1 MIRRSAFGCVFKSSH
16 RSRNF
21 HQNKCCLALR
31 IQSELYP
38 VINQRRMSWLI
49 VTGRIQEAGSP
60 PAPYCRDRGRNKKV
74 RRSTQSA
81 PTAHLRNWNE
91 KIESTHFF
99 FFWLAHSGV
108 FWRPLGGDGR
118 MRDGTRKSS
127 EAIGALADNMNG
139 IPLV

>member
-21 HQNKCCLALR
+21 HQNKCGLALR

-99 FFWLAHSGV
+99 FFLVGSLRCLLAPVG
-108 FWRPLGGDGR
+108 WRWADEGRHKKILGSDWCTG
-118 MRDGTRKSS
+118 
-127 EAIGALADNMNG
+127 
-139 IPLV
+139 